1 MRTYIIT
8 WVLHCDSNKVATAN
22 KQLCKAS
29 AQVRVST
36 CNADK
41 LPLMQ
46 TQMEE
51 GRSWTACIVKPSSL
65 NLDFSSTNLHL
76 LDTIPS
82 MLLLAMYHL
91 LVLYKGFLMYGDT
104 RGCWQKHKNDRRMGY
119 SSLHCSTDK
128 STSYHAG
135 GNVMALSAGSRVLN
149 DFRTSS
155 FTQ

>member
-22 KQLCKAS
+22 KQLSKAS

-51 GRSWTACIVKPSSL
+51 GRSWTAWIVKPSSL

-91 LVLYKGFLMYGDT
+91 LVLIKNFCCTAIEEVVGKSIKMTVGWDT
-104 RGCWQKHKNDRRMGY
+104 RPFIVPPTSQKAIMQV
-119 SSLHCSTDK
+119 
-128 STSYHAG
+128 
-135 GNVMALSAGSRVLN
+135 VMSWRYQPGPEY
-149 DFRTSS
+149 
-155 FTQ
+155 